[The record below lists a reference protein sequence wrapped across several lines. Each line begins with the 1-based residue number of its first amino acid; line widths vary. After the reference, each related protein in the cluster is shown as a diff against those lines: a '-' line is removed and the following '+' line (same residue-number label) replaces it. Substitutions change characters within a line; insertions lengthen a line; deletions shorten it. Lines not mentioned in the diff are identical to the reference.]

1 MSFTELLHNECKSI
15 GIELDNTA
23 LERFETYYKM
33 LIDYNERMNLTAIT
47 EENEVIVKHFCDSLF
62 LLTKYDIK
70 FGAKVI
76 DVGTGAGF
84 PGIPLLIARPDI
96 KLTLLDGLNKR
107 LVFLADVLDKLELE
121 AEIVHSRAEEGAN
134 DKKYRE
140 KFDVATS
147 RAVARLN
154 VLSEYC
160 LPYVKKDGVFLAMK
174 GPAAADE
181 LKEAQ
186 NALKILGGEVITTE
200 EYTLSDDSLRTIIA
214 VKKFSH
220 THPSYPRHN
229 SKIKKQPL

>member
-1 MSFTELLHNECKSI
+1 MSFTENLYNECVKI
-15 GIELDNTA
+15 GLELDETA
-23 LERFETYYKM
+23 LGRFETYYRM
-33 LIDYNERMNLTAIT
+33 LIEYNEKMNLTAIT
-47 EENEVIVKHFCDSLF
+47 EENEVIVKHFCDSLY
-62 LLTKYDIK
+62 LLTKFDLK
-70 FGAKVI
+70 NGAKVI

-107 LVFLADVLDKLELE
+107 LVFLSDVLEALGLQ
-121 AEIVHSRAEEGAN
+121 AEIVHSRAEEAAN

-140 KFDVATS
+140 KYDVATS

-154 VLSEYC
+154 VLAEYC

-174 GPAAADE
+174 GPAAAEE
-181 LKEAQ
+181 LKDAE
-186 NALKILGGEVITTE
+186 NALKILGGKVTKTE
-200 EYTLSDDSLRTIIA
+200 EYILSDESTRSIIITEKVA
-214 VKKFSH
+214 H

>member
-1 MSFTELLHNECKSI
+1 MSFCETLYEEAKSI
-15 GIELDNTA
+15 GVELNELA
-23 LERFETYYKM
+23 LNRFQTYYEM
-33 LIDYNERMNLTAIT
+33 LLDYNERMNLTAIT

-70 FGAKVI
+70 PGAKVI

-84 PGIPLLIARPDI
+84 PGVPLMIARPDLKI
-96 KLTLLDGLNKR
+96 TLLDGLNKR
-107 LVFLADVLDKLELE
+107 LVFLSDVCERLGLS
-121 AEIVHSRAEEGAN
+121 AEIVHSRAEDGAN

-154 VLSEYC
+154 VLCEYC

-174 GPAAADE
+174 GPAGDE
-181 LKEAQ
+181 ELAESQ
-186 NALKILGGEVITTE
+186 NALKVLGGQVTAVEK
-200 EYTLSDDSLRTIIA
+200 YTLSDESLRTIIS
-214 VKKFSH
+214 VKKVSH